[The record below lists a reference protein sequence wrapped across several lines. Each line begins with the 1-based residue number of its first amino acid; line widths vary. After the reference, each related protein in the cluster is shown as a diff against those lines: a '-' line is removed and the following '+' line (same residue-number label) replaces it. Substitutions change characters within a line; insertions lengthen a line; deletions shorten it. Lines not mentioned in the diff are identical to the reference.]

1 MDRDSR
7 WLATS
12 ARILFWAA
20 LLFAFVMA
28 TLPQP
33 PLVVA
38 TSDKVQHMLAFAA
51 LTLLMGL
58 GWPRLALWRIL
69 VTMALIGALIEVVQT
84 IPELH
89 RDADVADWWADMGA
103 VAAIL
108 LPLALVRAGRR
119 RRDPAPAE

>member
-69 VTMALIGALIEVVQT
+69 VAMALIPRLGWQ
-84 IPELH
+84 
-89 RDADVADWWADMGA
+89 A
-103 VAAIL
+103 VYWLAAI
-108 LPLALVRAGRR
+108 PLFFV
-119 RRDPAPAE
+119 PFM